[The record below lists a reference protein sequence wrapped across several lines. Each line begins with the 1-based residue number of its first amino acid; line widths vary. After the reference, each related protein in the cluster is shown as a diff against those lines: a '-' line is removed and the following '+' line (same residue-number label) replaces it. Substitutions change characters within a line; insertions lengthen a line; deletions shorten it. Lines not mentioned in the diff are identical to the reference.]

1 METTKRLSSDIE
13 IWEFQIEKKS
23 KKHLD
28 SCEYF
33 SNLYEKTSRG
43 EKIDFEEYMINMQYY
58 KGSEELLCMEEWG
71 DINCWILFPT
81 ISQDFKNTQEY
92 FSITPWN
99 YSSLSLDPITGENNN
114 SILQLYKD
122 KQYFTT
128 TNGEDPYQLYA
139 GILPVK
145 WYIEFIPKKFY
156 TLCLDENDPNCFP
169 NAEEVDLIRFRLV
182 DSQIP
187 WISENSIS
195 LGCYDKINDTM
206 WYGEENIFFWKQ
218 PQSYRISYHTYS
230 TEQQE
235 WIQQQEK
242 KKEISEFFLIL
253 KPNGIVNYPLEC
265 ENRFFHIAPVE
276 KENPGFS

>member
-1 METTKRLSSDIE
+1 MKYYLYLSFLWLFLWLFFSWCMETTKRLSSDIE

-145 WYIEFIPKKFY
+145 WYIEFIPKKILY
-156 TLCLDENDPNCFP
+156 SL
-169 NAEEVDLIRFRLV
+169 FR
-182 DSQIP
+182 
-187 WISENSIS
+187 
-195 LGCYDKINDTM
+195 
-206 WYGEENIFFWKQ
+206 WKW
-218 PQSYRISYHTYS
+218 P
-230 TEQQE
+230 
-235 WIQQQEK
+235 
-242 KKEISEFFLIL
+242 
-253 KPNGIVNYPLEC
+253 
-265 ENRFFHIAPVE
+265 
-276 KENPGFS
+276 